1 MEMET
6 FFKASERG
14 SSVSQE
20 CRAGLTT
27 FLAMAY
33 IIAVNPAILV
43 HAGIPL
49 NAAITATC
57 IGSGLV
63 TILMG
68 FISNRPVALAT
79 GLGLDAIVAFTLP
92 LITNNDWH
100 TSMAIVFIEGIVI
113 LLLVFCGLREAIMDA
128 IPVSL
133 RHAISVGLGIFIAFI
148 GLKNGGVIVPS
159 PATFVTLNKITDPV
173 FIVGVISVAVTL
185 ACYALKVKGALLI
198 GIALAVIAGIPLG
211 VTSLPTGFI
220 APLDFS
226 TFGAP
231 FMVDEEGTMG
241 IVKALINP
249 VCLVCAFSLL
259 MSDFFDTMGTATAVA
274 KAGDFLNEDGTVEN
288 ISEILTVD
296 SAAAALGGLFGASSI
311 TTFVESASGAADGGR
326 TGLSAI
332 VTGILF
338 ILAALFAP
346 IISVVSAAS
355 TCGAL
360 VLVGYLMISDTVE
373 INWSDLSESFP
384 AFATIIGI
392 PLTFSIS
399 DGIGFGFISYIIV
412 ALITGNV
419 KKIKPLMWVAG
430 VMFVVYFFLL

>member
-1 MEMET
+1 MET

-57 IGSGLV
+57 IGSGIV

-68 FISNRPVALAT
+68 LISNRPVALAT

-185 ACYALKVKGALLI
+185 ACLSLI
-198 GIALAVIAGIPLG
+198 HI
-211 VTSLPTGFI
+211 
-220 APLDFS
+220 
-226 TFGAP
+226 
-231 FMVDEEGTMG
+231 
-241 IVKALINP
+241 
-249 VCLVCAFSLL
+249 
-259 MSDFFDTMGTATAVA
+259 
-274 KAGDFLNEDGTVEN
+274 
-288 ISEILTVD
+288 
-296 SAAAALGGLFGASSI
+296 
-311 TTFVESASGAADGGR
+311 
-326 TGLSAI
+326 
-332 VTGILF
+332 
-338 ILAALFAP
+338 
-346 IISVVSAAS
+346 
-355 TCGAL
+355 
-360 VLVGYLMISDTVE
+360 
-373 INWSDLSESFP
+373 
-384 AFATIIGI
+384 
-392 PLTFSIS
+392 
-399 DGIGFGFISYIIV
+399 
-412 ALITGNV
+412 
-419 KKIKPLMWVAG
+419 
-430 VMFVVYFFLL
+430 